1 MNKEFIFVT
10 CIVYQALLSN
20 ASPDPGFGS
29 RALSDRIFMDQI
41 YHRDLHVNHHH
52 VVYPVDYHVVH
63 PVVHPAVHPVVH
75 PVVHPANHHHV
86 IHPMDLHVVHPV
98 DRHVDNHVVHYKD
111 QQIYGKN
118 YHFNGQKATFFQAK
132 SHCARNGGKLFEPKN
147 ELIYYKIA
155 VKAKEIGLVAPWIGL
170 KKIANNSSFVY
181 DFDNKKVVWTNWDL
195 NEPNGA
201 LVGEGCVHMA
211 TNMKWNDNNCL
222 RKFNFICEKI

>member
-63 PVVHPAVHPVVH
+63 PV
-75 PVVHPANHHHV
+75 NHHHV
-86 IHPMDLHVVHPV
+86 IHPVDLHVVHPV